1 MKNVTNVTV
10 GRNVNW
16 CSNLGEP
23 YGGSLKKLELT
34 EDP

>member
-1 MKNVTNVTV
+1 MKNVNNVTV

-16 CSNLGEP
+16 CSHLGEP